1 MHLYKFQ
8 ATILACLLIIGKFN
22 FYRKISKAAVILGM
36 EVVIIYT
43 VGKSSTRKFV
53 LMLKQ

>member
-8 ATILACLLIIGKFN
+8 ATIFACLLIIGKFN